1 MKTKSS
7 LALITLTVLMLSAHT
22 ASAVSLRCKG
32 QLVKTGDTSTEV
44 KIKCGEPIDI
54 EYTGSVKVKNKFVK
68 AYRYTYV
75 LGTGKLI
82 KILEFEG
89 GRLVSIV
96 NGPRT

>member
-1 MKTKSS
+1 MKTK
-7 LALITLTVLMLSAHT
+7 LNVTLITLTILILSANT
-22 ASAVSLRCKG
+22 ASAASLRCKG

-44 KIKCGEPIDI
+44 KIKCGQPFDI

-75 LGTGKLI
+75 LGSGKLI

-89 GRLVSIV
+89 GSLVRII